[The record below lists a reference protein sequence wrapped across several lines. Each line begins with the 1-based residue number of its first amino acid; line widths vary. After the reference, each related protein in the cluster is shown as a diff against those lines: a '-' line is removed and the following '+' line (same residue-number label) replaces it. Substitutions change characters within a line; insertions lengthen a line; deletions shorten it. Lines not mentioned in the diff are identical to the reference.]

1 MAKRAAASETS
12 SAQTGTSPARP
23 PSASESVGTQL
34 SHRIKNLRSERGW
47 SLERLS
53 AACGVSRSMLSQIER
68 GLANPTLGVTL
79 RIAEAFELSIGEF
92 VEHGPK
98 RGSTIHI
105 VRGNDPAHTFRSDEQ
120 VTLRTLSPLH
130 LEKDTEFY
138 ELVLGEGAAL
148 VSAPHFPRTRE
159 FLTVVQGKVRV
170 VSAADT
176 SELAKGDSATY
187 PADVA
192 HQIEN
197 VGRGQA
203 TIFLVVSYR

>member
-1 MAKRAAASETS
+1 MARRPAEESGG
-12 SAQTGTSPARP
+12 TGTGSNADV
-23 PSASESVGTQL
+23 VGMQL
-34 SHRIKNLRSERGW
+34 SQRIKALRGEKGW

-79 RIAEAFELSIGEF
+79 RIAEAFDLTIGEF

-98 RGSTIHI
+98 RGSTIHV
-105 VRGNDPAHTFRSDEQ
+105 VRGNDPAHTFRSDEH

-138 ELVLGEGAAL
+138 ELVLEEGAVL
-148 VSAPHFPRTRE
+148 SSAPHFPKTRE

-170 VSAADT
+170 TSGSDV
-176 SELAKGDSATY
+176 SELARGDSATY
-187 PADVA
+187 AADVSHEIA
-192 HQIEN
+192 N
-197 VGRGQA
+197 TGRGKA
-203 TIFLVVSYR
+203 SLFLVVSYR

>member
-1 MAKRAAASETS
+1 MAKRSSAEENHAASPPPR
-12 SAQTGTSPARP
+12 PA
-23 PSASESVGTQL
+23 SASESVGSQL

-98 RGSTIHI
+98 RGSTIHV
-105 VRGNDPAHTFRSDEQ
+105 VRGSDPVHTFRSDEQ

-138 ELVLGEGAAL
+138 ELTLGEGSTL
-148 VSAPHFPRTRE
+148 NSAPHFPRTRE

-170 VSAADT
+170 VSSKDT
-176 SELAKGDSATY
+176 SELTKGDSATY

-197 VGRGQA
+197 IGRGQA

>member
-1 MAKRAAASETS
+1 MARRSSSEENDASLPVASAAPS
-12 SAQTGTSPARP
+12 S
-23 PSASESVGTQL
+23 SESVGSQL
-34 SHRIKNLRSERGW
+34 SQRIKNLRSERGW

-98 RGSTIHI
+98 RGSTIHV

-148 VSAPHFPRTRE
+148 ISAPHFPRTRE
-159 FLTVVQGKVRV
+159 FLTVVQGKVRI
-170 VSAADT
+170 VSAKDT
-176 SELAKGDSATY
+176 SELTKGDSATY

-197 VGRGQA
+197 IGRGQA